1 MPDRR
6 LVAGPD
12 GGGPS
17 TLGAPEDVRGKVA
30 DSPAPEMPAP
40 EMPAPEIP
48 ANGILANEIQAPE
61 TGTQNGETRG
71 IVAVPVGIGRRV
83 VVLANLGLSADPTAP
98 SLQAASGVAKALGSW
113 QGPGTVVLAGN
124 LLGAR

>member
-17 TLGAPEDVRGKVA
+17 TLGAPQDVRAKIA
-30 DSPAPEMPAP
+30 DSPVPDMPAP
-40 EMPAPEIP
+40 EMPAHEMPAHEAPGHEIR
-48 ANGILANEIQAPE
+48 AEDEVA
-61 TGTQNGETRG
+61 RG

-98 SLQAASGVAKALGSW
+98 SLQAAAGVANALDSW
-113 QGPGTVVLAGN
+113 QGPGTVVL
-124 LLGAR
+124 